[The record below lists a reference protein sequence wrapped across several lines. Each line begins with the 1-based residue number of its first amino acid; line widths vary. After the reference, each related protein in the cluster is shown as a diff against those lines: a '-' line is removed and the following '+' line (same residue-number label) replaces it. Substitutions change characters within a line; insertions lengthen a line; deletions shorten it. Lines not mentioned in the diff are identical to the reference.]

1 MKVKQTVTT
10 KFHTAYTGWN
20 SLEFTDEQ
28 GDEVQI
34 RMTDDDYLNLSDTLN
49 TKADRIRKERADEAA
64 EAARAIAEKNAEYF
78 NKENDSE

>member
-78 NKENDSE
+78 NKENEDE